1 MSGLEKNKL
10 NTSNL
15 VIELSSLIE
24 ESKQQVA
31 KVANSTLT
39 LLFWHVGK
47 RIQEE
52 VLKNERAEYGKQ
64 IVTTVS
70 LQLAEKYGRNFEE
83 KNVRRMIRFAQ
94 EFSDYNILPP
104 LVAKLSSSHFLILIP
119 LKSKESKERIERN
132 KRFV

>member
-1 MSGLEKNKL
+1 M
-10 NTSNL
+10 
-15 VIELSSLIE
+15 
-24 ESKQQVA
+24 
-31 KVANSTLT
+31 T

-52 VLKNERAEYGKQ
+52 VFKNERAEYGKQ

-104 LVAKLSSSHFLILIP
+104 LVAKLSWSHFLILIP
-119 LKSKESKERIERN
+119 LKSKEAKERIERN

>member
-1 MSGLEKNKL
+1 M
-10 NTSNL
+10 
-15 VIELSSLIE
+15 
-24 ESKQQVA
+24 
-31 KVANSTLT
+31 T
-39 LLFWHVGK
+39 LLFWNVGK

-52 VLKNERAEYGKQ
+52 VFKNERAEYGKQ

-83 KNVRRMIRFAQ
+83 KNVRRMMQFSH

-104 LVAKLSSSHFLILIP
+104 LVAKLSWSHFLILIP
-119 LKSKESKERIERN
+119 LKSKEAKERIERN